1 MAKEGYVQYN
11 LKLRESLMGKAKKEA
26 EKRDIPLSQLI
37 RGAIDKELK
46 SK

>member
-11 LKLRESLMGKAKKEA
+11 LKLRESQMGKAKKEA

-37 RGAIDKELK
+37 RDALNKELK
-46 SK
+46 RK